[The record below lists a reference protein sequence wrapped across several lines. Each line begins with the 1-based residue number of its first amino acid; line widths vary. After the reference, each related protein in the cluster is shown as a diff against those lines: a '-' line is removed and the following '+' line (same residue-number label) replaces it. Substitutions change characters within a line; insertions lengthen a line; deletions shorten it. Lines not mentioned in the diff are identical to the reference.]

1 MPALSKHEISANPD
15 RFKQYGFFNVIDDLA
30 GKDLLKWDAIKQTSM
45 SEIML
50 KRRMNADQ
58 RAYQIAIQKSISN
71 ENGNGKNNS
80 KNR

>member
-1 MPALSKHEISANPD
+1 MPAMSKHEVSANPD
-15 RFKQYGFFNVIDDLA
+15 RFTQYGFFNVIDDLA

-58 RAYQIAIQKSISN
+58 RAYQISIQKSISQ
-71 ENGNGKNNS
+71 ENGKNAN